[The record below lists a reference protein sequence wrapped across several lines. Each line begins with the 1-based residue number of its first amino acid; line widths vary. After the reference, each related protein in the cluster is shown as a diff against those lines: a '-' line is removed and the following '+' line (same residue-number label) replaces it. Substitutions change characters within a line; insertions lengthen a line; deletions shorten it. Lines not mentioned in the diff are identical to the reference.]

1 MLAVAGGKG
10 GCGKT
15 TTALCLGRAL
25 DIPTRVVDA
34 DAAMPNLHAMAGVPR
49 EPSLSAAPG
58 DPDAVARRV
67 GGDCRVVPAP
77 QDDPQR
83 AISLLPDDDV
93 ATVLDCPAGAGP
105 DAAAPLRVADEALL
119 VATPCAPSLRGAA
132 KTGAMARALEC
143 RVVGGVLV
151 RARTVPSGV
160 SDLLEC
166 PLLGTVPPVE
176 SGRAHESQAVR
187 EAFRRLAGRLRA
199 VSNVVAHE

>member
-15 TTALCLGRAL
+15 TTALCLGRSLAGT
-25 DIPTRVVDA
+25 TRVVDA

-49 EPSLSAAPG
+49 EPSLSASPG

-67 GGDCRVVPAP
+67 CDDCRVVPAP

-83 AISLLPDDDV
+83 TVSLLPDDDV
-93 ATVLDCPAGAGP
+93 TTLLDCPAGAGP

-132 KTGAMARALEC
+132 KTGAMARALNC
-143 RVVGGVLV
+143 RVVGCVLV
-151 RARTVPSGV
+151 RARTTPTGV
-160 SDLLEC
+160 SDLLGC
-166 PLLGTVPPVE
+166 PVLGTVPPAA
-176 SGRAHESQAVR
+176 SGTAHESPAVR
-187 EAFRRLAGRLRA
+187 EAYQRIADRLRD
-199 VSNVVAHE
+199 VSSVVAVE